1 MEKNL
6 DKILKAQQYK
16 VDSDVVYKVTFDFDY
31 GGMFTKWW
39 NEVQNIVDPSHFA
52 GYNVSST
59 RLFPV
64 NSTPDIKSDANVLW
78 DQYKRF
84 ILQQIYILF
93 NQQVTLKRMW
103 VNEYLPGA
111 FVNLH
116 NHPDS
121 TVVSS
126 GYVSVD
132 SNDVSSS
139 LLILSPLTQEYIEIP
154 VQTNDVLIFSGRLK
168 HKVHPN
174 GSNKNRYVVASNYTF
189 LSKNNHI

>member
-1 MEKNL
+1 
-6 DKILKAQQYK
+6 
-16 VDSDVVYKVTFDFDY
+16 
-31 GGMFTKWW
+31 
-39 NEVQNIVDPSHFA
+39 
-52 GYNVSST
+52 
-59 RLFPV
+59 
-64 NSTPDIKSDANVLW
+64 
-78 DQYKRF
+78 
-84 ILQQIYILF
+84 
-93 NQQVTLKRMW
+93 MW
-103 VNEYLPGA
+103 VNEYPPGA

-116 NHPDS
+116 SHLDS

-139 LLILSPLTQEYIEIP
+139 LLILNPITQEYIEIP

-168 HKVHPN
+168 HKSHPN